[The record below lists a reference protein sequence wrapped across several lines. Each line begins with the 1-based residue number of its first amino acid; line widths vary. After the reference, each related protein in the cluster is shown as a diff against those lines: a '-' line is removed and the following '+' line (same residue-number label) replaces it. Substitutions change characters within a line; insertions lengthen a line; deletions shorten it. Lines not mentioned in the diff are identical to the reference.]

1 MNEASRS
8 ELAGGE
14 CDAHASLL
22 LPYQKRPNSFK
33 SLKSWLEKEGEGENG
48 HNRQKQSQSPV
59 FVAQYCLGKKRS
71 IFGHQN
77 FVV

>member
-8 ELAGGE
+8 ELDAAGGE
-14 CDAHASLL
+14 CDAHAPLL

-48 HNRQKQSQSPV
+48 HNRQKQPQTPV
-59 FVAQYCLGKKRS
+59 FVAQ
-71 IFGHQN
+71 
-77 FVV
+77 